1 MARAAREWRQAVDP
15 TRLDMRDAITEAM
28 GIEVTELSAE
38 VVVATMPVHGPTL
51 P

>member
-1 MARAAREWRQAVDP
+1 VDP
-15 TRLDMRDAITEAM
+15 TRLDMRDTIMEAV

-38 VVVATMPVHGPTL
+38 RVVATMPVHGPTL